1 MKFDLTN
8 LFDLIADPLSR
19 FRLEKDFDQEVRER
33 VLGDEAKPIKKATV
47 LEVIPPSPDE
57 SDNVKK
63 SNEQYYSIKA
73 RVENL
78 HECLPDPVEFIRQKR
93 TNEEINK
100 LIDTSRV
107 IYSLNPVNSPDNDQS
122 TPIPKVGDVVEL
134 VEVSKGVFR
143 FNNKISS
150 VQELIGFTKNE
161 DPAAAKGRAFI
172 NPDSTENLHNN
183 GTEYTGGSSYVP
195 PPEGLAGTV
204 ADQTPVYEALNWAAA
219 GNYTRKTEDENG
231 NVKYIKNSGLPC
243 SGYVAIWV
251 FNQLGLIPEKE
262 KQKTMK
268 GWSAMNVDLWRTINL
283 SKKDQGQY
291 DTTNIDAIQKRLGG
305 STKYFTD
312 FAKTFPKGSAGPE
325 LTAGRWHIAQKW
337 RENGSGHIF
346 LIFWDGG
353 DEVRLLDSA
362 HHKKHEDKKR
372 KKSNWWGDNWSPIT
386 IYKIL
391 TLPQLK

>member
-47 LEVIPPSPDE
+47 LEVIPPSPDQ
-57 SDNVKK
+57 SGNVKR
-63 SNEQYYSIKA
+63 SNEQFYSIRA

-78 HECLPDPVEFIRQKR
+78 HECLPDPVEFIKQKR
-93 TNEEINK
+93 TNEEVNK
-100 LIDTSRV
+100 LIDTSRI

-122 TPIPKVGDVVEL
+122 TPIPKIGDVVEL

-143 FNNKISS
+143 FNNKIST
-150 VQELIGFTKNE
+150 VQELVGFTKNE
-161 DPAAAKGRAFI
+161 DPAAAKGRAVVDP
-172 NPDSTENLHNN
+172 NSTENLHNN
-183 GTEYTGGSSYVP
+183 GTEYTGDSNYIP

-219 GNYTRKTEDENG
+219 GNYTRTKKVDGVT
-231 NVKYIKNSGLPC
+231 KYFPNSGLPC
-243 SGYVAIWV
+243 TGYVAIWV

-283 SKKDQGQY
+283 SQKYQGKY

-305 STKYFTD
+305 STKSFTD
-312 FAKTFPKGSAGPE
+312 FSKTFPKDSAGPE

-337 RENGSGHIF
+337 RQNGSGHIF

-353 DEVRLLDSA
+353 DKVRLLDSA
-362 HHKKHEDKKR
+362 HDKKHEDKMR
-372 KKSNWWGDNWSPIT
+372 SISYWWGDNWSPIT

-391 TLPQLK
+391 TLPELK